1 MKKFLLGSTMM
12 LIASVLMAQ
21 NLRENEA
28 VVVYYMPKTEFAIQM
43 QYTVTTQTPGV
54 FYQYAKRYLGAEQ
67 IITKAST
74 QYSLDG
80 IQISATT
87 SADIDR
93 AYQVPATK
101 GWQTQLLSLTEDG
114 RLLGYNIEANL
125 PEPPVQVVNSSKHTV
140 TSTDV
145 LPLLEEQF
153 IAQDHILSWSNSGD
167 VVLDPFMGSGTTA
180 KMAEGAAK
188 QIYRIREMRLN
199 LLAGEVEHVPADGM
213 AMQLV
218 LDELNKRE
226 AELISL
232 FVGTTTISS
241 GLHTIHY
248 TPQRSAKQEILC
260 RFSQHTGVVDSNDLS
275 GTPIYITLNTT
286 KPTVEE
292 SEVPSSKTPLLSPI
306 YYNLPAHTKIM
317 VEYNGQH
324 MCKASFPVAQ
334 FGVAVPLSIDL
345 FSSKPTPSIHIN
357 PTTGNIQSI
366 K

>member
-74 QYSLDG
+74 QYSLNG

-140 TSTDV
+140 ASTDV

-153 IAQDHILSWSNSGD
+153 IA
-167 VVLDPFMGSGTTA
+167 GTTA

>member
-1 MKKFLLGSTMM
+1 
-12 LIASVLMAQ
+12 
-21 NLRENEA
+21 
-28 VVVYYMPKTEFAIQM
+28 M

-153 IAQDHILSWSNSGD
+153 IA
-167 VVLDPFMGSGTTA
+167 GTTA

-232 FVGTTTISS
+232 FVGTTTKNRDTETSD
-241 GLHTIHY
+241 
-248 TPQRSAKQEILC
+248 RC
-260 RFSQHTGVVDSNDLS
+260 
-275 GTPIYITLNTT
+275 
-286 KPTVEE
+286 
-292 SEVPSSKTPLLSPI
+292 
-306 YYNLPAHTKIM
+306 
-317 VEYNGQH
+317 
-324 MCKASFPVAQ
+324 
-334 FGVAVPLSIDL
+334 
-345 FSSKPTPSIHIN
+345 
-357 PTTGNIQSI
+357 
-366 K
+366 

>member
-1 MKKFLLGSTMM
+1 
-12 LIASVLMAQ
+12 
-21 NLRENEA
+21 
-28 VVVYYMPKTEFAIQM
+28 
-43 QYTVTTQTPGV
+43 
-54 FYQYAKRYLGAEQ
+54 
-67 IITKAST
+67 
-74 QYSLDG
+74 
-80 IQISATT
+80 
-87 SADIDR
+87 
-93 AYQVPATK
+93 
-101 GWQTQLLSLTEDG
+101 
-114 RLLGYNIEANL
+114 
-125 PEPPVQVVNSSKHTV
+125 
-140 TSTDV
+140 
-145 LPLLEEQF
+145 
-153 IAQDHILSWSNSGD
+153 
-167 VVLDPFMGSGTTA
+167 
-180 KMAEGAAK
+180 
-188 QIYRIREMRLN
+188 
-199 LLAGEVEHVPADGM
+199 M

>member
-140 TSTDV
+140 TSTDI

-153 IAQDHILSWSNSGD
+153 IA
-167 VVLDPFMGSGTTA
+167 GTTA

-241 GLHTIHY
+241 SLHTIHY

>member
-140 TSTDV
+140 ASTDV

-153 IAQDHILSWSNSGD
+153 IA
-167 VVLDPFMGSGTTA
+167 GTTA

>member
-153 IAQDHILSWSNSGD
+153 IA
-167 VVLDPFMGSGTTA
+167 GTTA

>member
-1 MKKFLLGSTMM
+1 
-12 LIASVLMAQ
+12 
-21 NLRENEA
+21 
-28 VVVYYMPKTEFAIQM
+28 MPKTEFAIQM

-140 TSTDV
+140 ASTDV

-153 IAQDHILSWSNSGD
+153 IA
-167 VVLDPFMGSGTTA
+167 GTTA

-199 LLAGEVEHVPADGM
+199 LLAGEVEHVPADGK

-218 LDELNKRE
+218 LDELDKQE
-226 AELISL
+226 QALVAL
-232 FVGTTTISS
+232 FIGTTYVSH
-241 GLHTIHY
+241 HTHELTY
-248 TPQRSAKQEILC
+248 LPANDSNKEILC
-260 RFSQHTGVVDSNDLS
+260 RLSKHMGIVDKDDLS
-275 GTPIYITLNTT
+275 GEPIYLSLTGHRSTLKNALIEADT
-286 KPTVEE
+286 KAP
-292 SEVPSSKTPLLSPI
+292 VPSQI
-306 YYNLPAHTKIM
+306 YYNLPGTAD
-317 VEYNGQH
+317 VVLQYQNL
-324 MCKASFPVAQ
+324 Q
-334 FGVAVPLSIDL
+334 FTHSITVPQYGVAIPLALDL
-345 FSSKPTPSIHIN
+345 FNTKQHYRIYIN
-357 PTTGNIQSI
+357 PETGNILSI
-366 K
+366 QQ